1 MKTQSKI
8 LYLMFFYTMFFSCKN
23 SNDMVEF
30 KSVIFE
36 NRKFVEEDI
45 TEPGFYNNLK
55 IVLDYYGV
63 DYEFKNDVIYVQN
76 KIYEEKEIMMNY
88 TSKARNKEWIKQN
101 SN

>member
-63 DYEFKNDVIYVQN
+63 DYEFKNDVIYVQRDR
-76 KIYEEKEIMMNY
+76 KS
-88 TSKARNKEWIKQN
+88 TRLN
-101 SN
+101 SSHVAIAYAVFCLKHKKTN